1 MLNLD
6 FEIEACHALI
16 ELKHDISY
24 KLKKNIKWNLNIY
37 TIVLEDNQMCKIYL
51 NTEIYSSKIDNVY
64 YIQKFIFN
72 NNYNICKYYI
82 IIYPQELKKY
92 ITISLFKEDKFIK
105 NIICEIINII
115 GLSYP
120 KNLYPNIFINESIWL
135 EENLKFI
142 LNDL

>member
-1 MLNLD
+1 MI
-6 FEIEACHALI
+6 FENENENEKEVSLALL
-16 ELKHDISY
+16 ELKNIIWESNIFTLSFNISIDNEKIRKIFLNKEIY
-24 KLKKNIKWNLNIY
+24 FIKKKNIF
-37 TIVLEDNQMCKIYL
+37 
-51 NTEIYSSKIDNVY
+51 

-92 ITISLFKEDKFIK
+92 ITISIFKEDKFIK

>member
-72 NNYNICKYYI
+72 NNYDILQYYI
-82 IIYPQELKKY
+82 LIFPQELKD
-92 ITISLFKEDKFIK
+92 TIEISICQKN
-105 NIICEIINII
+105 NIIKRIKCSILNIYYKT
-115 GLSYP
+115 YP
-120 KNLYPNIFINESIWL
+120 KNFYPSLLINESQWIKN
-135 EENLKFI
+135 NLKN
-142 LNDL
+142 LL